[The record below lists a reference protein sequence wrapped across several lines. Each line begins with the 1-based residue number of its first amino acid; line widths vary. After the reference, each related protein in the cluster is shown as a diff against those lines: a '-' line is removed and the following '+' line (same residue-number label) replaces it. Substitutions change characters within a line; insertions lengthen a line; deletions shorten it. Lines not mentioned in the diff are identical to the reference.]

1 MQGDIDRAKLLS
13 RRVAML
19 GIGKIGLLSAL
30 VSRLYYLQVI
40 EADRYR
46 LLSDENRFNIRLLA
60 PPRGRIIDR
69 FGVPMA
75 VNTQNFQVQ
84 VVSEQAGDLDDI
96 LDALAALIPLTDH
109 DRQRI
114 RREAERRRGFVPV
127 TVRENL
133 TWEEM
138 ARVQVN
144 APDLPGVIIDQG
156 LSRDYP
162 LRQLGAHVLGYVAS
176 VSEADL
182 AAGDDALLELPGFRI
197 GKAGVERIHDLE
209 LRGKGGTYTVE
220 VNAVGRVIREHER
233 KEGEPGADVRL
244 ALDIRLQQFA
254 AERLGEDSAA
264 VVAMDIITGEVVLM
278 ASTPSFDPNA
288 FTRGLTGAEWKELTT
303 HQRAPLTNKVIAG
316 QYAPGSTFKMMVALA
331 ALESGAVTPDVRV
344 VCPGHLSL
352 GNARFHCWK
361 KHGHG
366 SMDMVQGLQNSCDV
380 YFYEVARRTGI
391 DRIADMAR
399 RFGLG
404 QRLGID
410 LPGERPGLVP
420 DRKWKKATLKDI
432 WHPGETLVAG
442 IGQGFMLTTPLQL
455 AVMAARIGNDG
466 LKVEPRLTVDTRSA
480 KAIAA
485 NPLPSIGVSAKSIA
499 VVRRGM
505 YAVSNVQGGTAY
517 ASRLNFEGMV
527 LSGKTGTSQVR
538 RISASERATGVRKN
552 EDLPWEERD
561 HALFVAYAP
570 EESPRYSIC
579 VVVEHG
585 GSGSK
590 AAAPIARDVMREI
603 LRHDPVRKPRDAE
616 VAHGIQEEGPA

>member
-13 RRVAML
+13 RRVVAL
-19 GIGKIGLLSAL
+19 GVGKICMLSAL
-30 VSRLYYLQVI
+30 MSRLYYLQVI
-40 EADRYR
+40 EAERYR

-60 PPRGRIIDR
+60 PPRGRIVDR

-84 VVSEQAGDLDDI
+84 VVSEQAGDLDET
-96 LDALAALIPLTDH
+96 LDALATLIQLSDH

-114 RREAERRRGFVPV
+114 RREAERRRRFVPV

-133 TWEEM
+133 SWEDM
-138 ARVQVN
+138 AKIQVN

-156 LSRDYP
+156 LTRHYP

-176 VSEADL
+176 VTEAELSKD
-182 AAGDDALLELPGFRI
+182 DDALLELPGFRI
-197 GKAGVERIHDLE
+197 GKAGVERIHDLA

-233 KEGEPGADVRL
+233 VEGEPGAEVRL
-244 ALDIRLQQFA
+244 ALDIRLQEFA
-254 AERLGEDSAA
+254 AERLGDNSGAA
-264 VVAMDIITGEVVLM
+264 VAMDILTGEVVVM

-288 FTRGLTGAEWKELTT
+288 FTRGLTGPEWRELTT

-331 ALESGAVTPDVRV
+331 ALESGSITPDQRV
-344 VCPGHLSL
+344 FCPGHMSL
-352 GNARFHCWK
+352 GTANFHCWK
-361 KHGHG
+361 KQGHG
-366 SMDMVQGLQNSCDV
+366 SMDMVLGLQNSCDV
-380 YFYEVARRTGI
+380 YFYDVARRTGI
-391 DRIADMAR
+391 DRIAEMSR

-404 QRLGID
+404 DRTGID

-420 DRKWKKATLKDI
+420 DRRWKTATLNDP

-455 AVMAARIGNDG
+455 ALMAARIGNGG
-466 LKVEPRLTVDTRSA
+466 LKVTPRLTIDPKPA
-480 KAIAA
+480 KVA
-485 NPLPSIGVSAKSIA
+485 NPADLPGIGVSAKNIA
-499 VVRRGM
+499 VVRKGM
-505 YAVSNVQGGTAY
+505 YAVSNVPGGTAY
-517 ASRLNFEGMV
+517 GSRLDFNGMV

-552 EDLPWEERD
+552 EDLPWEQRD

-570 EESPRYSIC
+570 EDSPRYSIC

-590 AAAPIARDVMREI
+590 AAAPIARDIMREI
-603 LRHDPVRKPRDAE
+603 LRHDPSRKARDAQV
-616 VAHGIQEEGPA
+616 VANPGGDRRA